1 MTNRKLLASYI
12 VAVATVVP
20 GVTAAQDSGFV
31 LEEILVTAQKREQDL
46 QDVDLSVTALDAVSM
61 ERAGIRDMSRI
72 ELVTP
77 GFSYGFIGSDAKIA
91 IRGANSNN
99 TYGDNSSI
107 AGFFVDGVYRPRA
120 SQQSQA
126 FFDVERVEV
135 LKGPQGTLYGRNTF
149 AGAVNLYTN
158 RPSTEALS
166 GGIKTSFADV
176 SGTVTDSFVNI
187 PMGDDFAMRLAL
199 NTKDSDG
206 YIDNNGA
213 GSDLGQE
220 DALNYRLSAL
230 WTPTEDVEVLLRYT
244 SLEDTGTGAG
254 PFSAEG
260 LCQPINANGFT
271 DPVGALENCTPPR
284 PGAEPNGFFDE
295 KYEVSYDVD
304 YDREYKEENLTLDVN
319 WSINDDLTLRYI
331 TSDTDFTNELAGDG
345 DFSNEAGYPYWFDE
359 AADSITHEV
368 TLNSQG
374 DSAFSWTAGLY
385 HSVDDVA
392 FGYSEQPYGT
402 FDYFGP
408 FANSYTGYAD
418 WQEIEITTTG
428 IFFQGEYAI
437 TDSFR
442 IIAGARDNSEE
453 KDTKTFFAPFYLTV
467 DGTGATGPLP
477 GINADGSTDS
487 RTRDLTAYDI
497 SPGASANHDFDDT
510 TYRLGAAWD
519 IADNVMVYA
528 NASNGFLS
536 GGVNADGT
544 TFDQQDNEAIEI
556 GVKSRWADNTVQ
568 LNLALYQNEGTNLTT
583 QTAVLNDQGT
593 FITSTVNGGSIDTTG
608 FEIELNW
615 LPTQDWLISA
625 NASIMDSEH
634 VEFGASN
641 GFQQYAGADSGFSS
655 LNGLEPPW
663 APDATVYVSVG
674 YDFDLGDAGSLTPFV
689 QFFYSSEFNTDDLVT
704 YRAQV
709 QPAYSKTDLRL
720 IWTSSGGNF
729 GGELFIENLE
739 DEAVL
744 TRTNVGGFGLV
755 QSSYAHPRNVGM
767 KLNYNF

>member
-1 MTNRKLLASYI
+1 MTKRKLLASCI
-12 VAVATVVP
+12 AAVAAVSP
-20 GVTAAQDSGFV
+20 GVTAAQESGFI
-31 LEEILVTAQKREQDL
+31 LEEIIVTAQKRGQNL
-46 QDVDLSVTALDAVSM
+46 QDVDLSVTALDAVAM
-61 ERAGIRDMSRI
+61 ERAGIRDISRL

-77 GFSYGFIGSDAKIA
+77 GFSYGFIGSDSKIA

-120 SQQSQA
+120 AQQSQGY
-126 FFDVERVEV
+126 FDVERIEV

-158 RPSTEALS
+158 RPSTEALD
-166 GGIKTSFADV
+166 GGIKTSFE
-176 SGTVTDSFVNI
+176 SFGRTINDAFINV
-187 PMGDDFAMRLAL
+187 PMGDDFAVRVAL
-199 NTKDSDG
+199 NTRDSDG

-220 DALNYRLSAL
+220 DGFNYRVSAL

-244 SLEDTGTGAG
+244 SIDDTGTGPGVFA
-254 PFSAEG
+254 AEG
-260 LCQPINANGFT
+260 ICQPVNANGIT
-271 DPVGALENCTPPR
+271 DAVGALDSCAPPR
-284 PGAEPNGFFDE
+284 PGADPNGFFDDE
-295 KYEVSYDVD
+295 YEVSYDIDQNRD
-304 YDREYKEENLTLDVN
+304 YQEENLTLDVS

-331 TSDTDFTNELAGDG
+331 ASNTDFTQELDGDG
-345 DFSNEAGYPYWFDE
+345 DFSNTPGYAYWFDE
-359 AADSITHEV
+359 AADSTTHEL
-368 TLNSQG
+368 TLSSIG
-374 DSAFSWTAGLY
+374 DSALSWTAGLY
-385 HSVDDVA
+385 HSVDDIA
-392 FGYSEQPYGT
+392 FGYSEQPFGQ

-408 FANSYTGYAD
+408 FASSYTGYAD
-418 WQEIEITTTG
+418 WQEIEVTTTG
-428 IFFQGEYAI
+428 IFFQAEYAI

-442 IIAGARDNSEE
+442 IIAGARDNNEE
-453 KDTKTFFAPFYLTV
+453 KDTETFFAPFYLTL
-467 DGTGATGPLP
+467 DGTDATGPLP

-497 SPGASANHDFDDT
+497 SPGATANHDFDDT
-510 TYRLGAAWD
+510 TYRLGVAWD

-608 FEIELNW
+608 LEIELDW
-615 LPTQDWLISA
+615 LPTENWLISA

-634 VEFGASN
+634 VEFGARN
-641 GFQQYAGADSGFSS
+641 AFQQFAGVDSGFSS

-663 APDATVYVSVG
+663 APDATLSVSVG
-674 YDFDLGDAGSLTPFV
+674 YDIDLGDSGRLTPFV
-689 QFFYSSEFNTDDLVT
+689 QIFYSSEFNTDDLVT

-709 QPAYSKTDLRL
+709 QEAYSKTDLRL
-720 IWTSSGGNF
+720 IWTSASGNIS
-729 GGELFIENLE
+729 GELFIENLE
-739 DEAVL
+739 DNEVL
-744 TRTNVGGFGLV
+744 ARTNVGGFGTV
-755 QSSYAHPRNVGM
+755 QSSYAYPRNGGI
-767 KLNYNF
+767 KLSYNF